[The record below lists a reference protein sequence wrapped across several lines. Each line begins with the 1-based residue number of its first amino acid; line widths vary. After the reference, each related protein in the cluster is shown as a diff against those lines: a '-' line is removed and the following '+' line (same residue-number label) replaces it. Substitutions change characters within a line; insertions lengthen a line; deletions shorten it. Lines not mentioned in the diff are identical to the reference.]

1 MTKILIAYGTT
12 DAHTARIAEYLADVF
27 RGRGHEAAAVDLKR
41 SRDASLHG
49 YDAVIVGGHPY
60 GQA

>member
-12 DAHTARIAEYLADVF
+12 DGHTAQIAEHIADVF
-27 RGRGHEAAAVDLKR
+27 RGQGHEAAAVDLKR
-41 SRDASLHG
+41 SPDARLDD
-49 YDAVIVGGHPY
+49 YDAVIVHPY